1 MKDGRDWK
9 SAAAIKV
16 RRTSKELRSGKSR
29 SEESYY
35 LSNKVGN
42 YEEIAA
48 AIRQHWSVETNN
60 HLRDVSLRED
70 QLRSKK
76 RNCNAPWAESEVW

>member
-1 MKDGRDWK
+1 MKKDERWTGLKIRT
-9 SAAAIKV
+9 AIKV
-16 RRTSKELRSGKSR
+16 RRTSEELRSGKSR

-35 LSNKVGN
+35 LSNEVGN

-60 HLRDVSLRED
+60 HLRDVSLKED
-70 QLRSKK
+70 QMRSKK
-76 RNCNAPWAESEVW
+76 RNCSAA